1 MSTNGFHQS
10 AGCPSILTNEGVWAH
25 PAEEGVSC
33 AAPWPARE
41 ARGLAGPGYDPRR
54 GDRGQGGPG
63 HLPRHSVPRWLC
75 GGPGFPVC
83 FLLFQAL
90 AFPPGGSAPPHP
102 GVLLTFSVGVL
113 AVGTLLAGSP
123 GCSGS
128 SGPPHLHCDS
138 PLWPTGSPPRRDAG
152 SVTSTSG
159 SSALQRFG
167 SRSDDA
173 FLPASPGPKLAL
185 RSSDSRHFMVRKAV
199 DSHTGKPLPDT

>member
-1 MSTNGFHQS
+1 MCLRMVSTKVLAVHPYSRMRACGLIRRRKGSAVQPHGRRVKHMAWRVPATTAAWGPWAGRAGAPSAPFRSSVAVRRAGFPRLLPPLS
-10 AGCPSILTNEGVWAH
+10 
-25 PAEEGVSC
+25 GVSI
-33 AAPWPARE
+33 PTGR
-41 ARGLAGPGYDPRR
+41 
-54 GDRGQGGPG
+54 
-63 HLPRHSVPRWLC
+63 LC
-75 GGPGFPVC
+75 
-83 FLLFQAL
+83 
-90 AFPPGGSAPPHP
+90 PPHP

-113 AVGTLLAGSP
+113 AMGTLLAGSP

-128 SGPPHLHCDS
+128 LGPPHLHCDS
-138 PLWPTGSPPRRDAG
+138 PLWPTGSPPWRDAG